1 MTNIDLSKKW
11 HFKTKK
17 CRKVHQD
24 HQLSNNEGP
33 YCQFSITMICSLFSS
48 SYHRSVNFVM
58 DKNWNTGAFWGT
70 TELSSKWILSPLLH
84 LFSSLT
90 SLCFLLIGLQEICWP
105 PFSSFW
111 KYPTAL
117 VTISHSPHLPG
128 HLEDYISHHPAV
140 DKIMWLLLAN
150 GLGVEV
156 SPVTLGRKHLR
167 ASVWLPIF
175 FLPLEW
181 SICWSG
187 CATDEN
193 SYTREGGFPR
203 KLPDSQRG
211 LCRNK
216 EQTCVKPLKFRYYL
230 LQQCNL
236 VCSNQHQPL
245 RPIWP
250 KQTCICVC

>member
-48 SYHRSVNFVM
+48 SYHRSVNCVM

-90 SLCFLLIGLQEICWP
+90 SLCFLLIGLQEICCP

-167 ASVWLPIF
+167 ASVCDSPHSSSLLSEASVEVEVPQMKT
-175 FLPLEW
+175 
-181 SICWSG
+181 
-187 CATDEN
+187 ATLGRAASPE
-193 SYTREGGFPR
+193 SCRTHREGFVGT
-203 KLPDSQRG
+203 
-211 LCRNK
+211 RNK
-216 EQTCVKPLKFRYYL
+216 
-230 LQQCNL
+230 L
-236 VCSNQHQPL
+236 V
-245 RPIWP
+245 
-250 KQTCICVC
+250 